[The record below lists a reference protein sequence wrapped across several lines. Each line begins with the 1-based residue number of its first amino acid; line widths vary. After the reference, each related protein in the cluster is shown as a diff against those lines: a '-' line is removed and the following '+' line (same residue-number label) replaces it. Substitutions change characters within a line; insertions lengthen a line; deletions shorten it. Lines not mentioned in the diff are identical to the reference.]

1 MHQPTL
7 LTLAVLLLPL
17 STLVL
22 SLDTDSPTGSKSGN
36 GSGSETS
43 SGTSNGNLNPNGNA
57 NQNQNQNYNTNE
69 NENYNSNTNI
79 NNNYNINYND
89 NDNYNI
95 DVNDDDEDDK
105 KHGIVYTTEIVTA
118 LTTYCP
124 EATKFEQNGIM
135 YTVTDAST
143 LTITDCPCTQTR
155 ALPGIALTP
164 AILPQSPLAT
174 ISLTTA
180 SLAALTTPSSPP
192 AAGIL
197 PLHPLSSLPASIL
210 PQSLPPVGSA
220 SILAASALPSVIPAA
235 TNPAT
240 IDESSRPLNNAVE
253 SAFGATPSEIGDET
267 GDESGPVQFLGAA
280 GRSAREVGIGG
291 LIGGLG
297 VVGLLVL

>member
-7 LTLAVLLLPL
+7 VTLVVLLLPF
-17 STLVL
+17 STLITG
-22 SLDTDSPTGSKSGN
+22 LDTDSQTGSGS

-95 DVNDDDEDDK
+95 DVNDDDDDEK
-105 KHGIVYTTEIVTA
+105 KDGIVYTTEIVTA

-124 EATKFEQNGIM
+124 KATKFEQNGIM
-135 YTVTDAST
+135 YTITEAST

-174 ISLTTA
+174 ISPTSA
-180 SLAALTTPSSPP
+180 SLAALTTPSPPP

-197 PLHPLSSLPASIL
+197 PLYPLSSLPASIL
-210 PQSLPPVGSA
+210 PQSLPPVGTA
-220 SILAASALPSVIPAA
+220 DILAASVLPSVIPAA

-240 IDESSRPLNNAVE
+240 IDESSTSLNNAVE
-253 SAFGATPSEIGDET
+253 STFGATPSEIGDET
-267 GDESGPVQFLGAA
+267 GDGSGPVQFLGAA

>member
-7 LTLAVLLLPL
+7 LSLAFLLLPL
-17 STLVL
+17 STLVTCL
-22 SLDTDSPTGSKSGN
+22 ESNSQTGS
-36 GSGSETS
+36 GSGSETF
-43 SGTSNGNLNPNGNA
+43 SGTSNGNLNPNGNSNA

-79 NNNYNINYND
+79 NNNYNINYNH
-89 NDNYNI
+89 NANYDI
-95 DVNDDDEDDK
+95 DVNDNDNDDDDDK
-105 KHGIVYTTEIVTA
+105 KDGVVYTTEIVTA

-124 EATKFEQNGIM
+124 KATVIEQNGIA
-135 YTVTDAST
+135 YTITEAST

-164 AILPQSPLAT
+164 AILPQSPLST
-174 ISLTTA
+174 IVPTTA
-180 SLAALTTPSSPP
+180 SLAALTTPSSLP

-197 PLHPLSSLPASIL
+197 PLYPLSSLPASIL
-210 PQSLPPVGSA
+210 PQSLPSVGNA
-220 SILAASALPSVIPAA
+220 DILAASVLPSVIPAA

-240 IDESSRPLNNAVE
+240 IDES
-253 SAFGATPSEIGDET
+253 AFGATPSEIGDVA

-280 GRSAREVGIGG
+280 GRSAREVGFGG
-291 LIGGLG
+291 LIGGFG

>member
-1 MHQPTL
+1 MHQSTL
-7 LTLAVLLLPL
+7 LTLVVLLLPFSKL
-17 STLVL
+17 ITG
-22 SLDTDSPTGSKSGN
+22 LDTDSQA
-36 GSGSETS
+36 GSGSEIF

-57 NQNQNQNYNTNE
+57 NQNRNQNYNTNE

-95 DVNDDDEDDK
+95 DVNEDDNDDK
-105 KHGIVYTTEIVTA
+105 KDGVVYTTEIVTA

-124 EATKFEQNGIM
+124 EATKFEQNGIV
-135 YTVTDAST
+135 YTITEAST

-174 ISLTTA
+174 ITPASA

-197 PLHPLSSLPASIL
+197 PLYPLSSLPESIL
-210 PQSLPPVGSA
+210 PQSLPPVGNA
-220 SILAASALPSVIPAA
+220 DILAASVLPSVIPAA

-240 IDESSRPLNNAVE
+240 IDEPSTPLNNAVE
-253 SAFGATPSEIGDET
+253 SAFGATPSEIGDKT

-280 GRSAREVGIGG
+280 GRSARVVGIGG
-291 LIGGLG
+291 LIRGLG

>member
-7 LTLAVLLLPL
+7 LTLAFLLLPL
-17 STLVL
+17 STLITG
-22 SLDTDSPTGSKSGN
+22 LDTDSQAGSGS

-79 NNNYNINYND
+79 NNNYNINYSD

-95 DVNDDDEDDK
+95 DVNDNDDDDK
-105 KHGIVYTTEIVTA
+105 KDGIVYTTEIVTA

-135 YTVTDAST
+135 YTITEAST

-155 ALPGIALTP
+155 ALPGTALTP

-174 ISLTTA
+174 ISPTA
-180 SLAALTTPSSPP
+180 VSLAALTAPSPPP
-192 AAGIL
+192 AADIL
-197 PLHPLSSLPASIL
+197 PLYPISSLPASIL
-210 PQSLPPVGSA
+210 PQSLPPVSNA
-220 SILAASALPSVIPAA
+220 NILAASVLPSVIPAA

-240 IDESSRPLNNAVE
+240 IDESSKPLNNAVE

-267 GDESGPVQFLGAA
+267 GGESGPVQFLGRR
-280 GRSAREVGIGG
+280 GRARGKW
-291 LIGGLG
+291 GLG
-297 VVGLLVL
+297 G